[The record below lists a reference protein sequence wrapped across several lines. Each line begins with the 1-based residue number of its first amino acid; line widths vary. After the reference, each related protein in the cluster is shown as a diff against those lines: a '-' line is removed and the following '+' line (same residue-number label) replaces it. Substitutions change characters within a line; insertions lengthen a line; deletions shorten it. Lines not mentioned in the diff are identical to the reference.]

1 MSEELGKA
9 ASSERMATGFPD
21 GDGSMRYG
29 WTMTPSPLTDLVKLV
44 IKPVNVLPV
53 IFVPGI
59 MGSNL
64 KSKVR
69 NVPVWRLNATLGQP
83 FGLLWNNAPRT
94 AGARQVLLHPDKTLV
109 DDAGAV
115 PTFPVGSIGGPTG
128 YKARGWGEVGETSYQ
143 AFLLWLE
150 RTLNHPGKAY
160 DKSWKETLNPIL
172 ADQSRPWGA
181 HRPFAPCTA
190 SEIEK
195 VANWFYP
202 VYACGYN
209 WLEDN
214 ALSARRLKSRIE
226 RIIRQHQQGFGR
238 CKQVLL
244 VTHSMG
250 GLVARACSQ
259 LEGMAEK
266 IAGIVHGVMPA
277 IGAPVAYRRCKVGM
291 RDEDYAASLVIGQT
305 GLEVTAV
312 FAQAP
317 GALELLPTQQY
328 DSSWLRVKDLA
339 GNDLLPPHPDPYD
352 GIYAVRDRWWG
363 LIKEEWLAPEGGEA
377 LGWKDAVQY
386 ISRAKDFHVSIADKY
401 HAFTYGF
408 HAADPKQK
416 SFEHVI
422 WQLKKGISP
431 EGEAQLP
438 NPSDVMQISPQ
449 QVRMDGTNPE
459 YVGGENVVQV
469 VRSGMGP
476 SVVQYDTSHYELH
489 ASRQDGGGDG
499 TVPVSSGRA
508 PATAANVRQ
517 WFALKGFAH
526 EPAYKNEMAQFV
538 TLYSIV
544 KLTAQARTPP
554 GNLIWPP
561 N

>member
-21 GDGSMRYG
+21 GDGLMRYG

-64 KSKVR
+64 KSRVR
-69 NVPVWRLNATLGQP
+69 NTPVWRLDAMLGQP
-83 FGLLWNNAPRT
+83 LGLLRRVGAKD
-94 AGARQVLLHPDKTLV
+94 AGARQVLLHPDRTLV
-109 DDAGAV
+109 DEDGAV
-115 PTFPVGSIGGPTG
+115 PTFAAGSIANTAG

-150 RTLNHPGKAY
+150 RTLNHPGKAH
-160 DKSWKETLNPIL
+160 DKSWKEALNPIL

-190 SEIEK
+190 SEIEEA
-195 VANWFYP
+195 ANWFYP

-214 ALSARRLKSRIE
+214 ALSAQRLKSRIE

-250 GLVARACSQ
+250 GLVARACAQ
-259 LEGMAEK
+259 LEGMAER

-305 GLEVTAV
+305 GQEVTAV

-328 DSSWLRVKDLA
+328 NSGWLQVKDPV
-339 GNDLLPPHPDPYD
+339 GNDLLSPQPDPYQ
-352 GIYAVRDRWWG
+352 GIYGVKDRWWG
-363 LIKEEWLAPEGGEA
+363 LIKDDWLAPEGGEPV
-377 LGWKDAVQY
+377 GWKAVTLNIRSAMQ
-386 ISRAKDFHVSIADKY
+386 
-401 HAFTYGF
+401 F
-408 HAADPKQK
+408 HADIANQYHLHTFGFYGADFKQK
-416 SFEHVI
+416 SFECVI
-422 WQLKKGISP
+422 WHMKAGIKP
-431 EGEAQLP
+431 GRGARTP
-438 NPSDVMQISPQ
+438 APVDVMQMSPQ
-449 QVRMDGTNPE
+449 QVRMDGKNPE
-459 YVGGENVVQV
+459 YVGGEQVVQV
-469 VRSGMGP
+469 VTSGMGP
-476 SVVQYDTSHYELH
+476 SIVQYDTSHYELG

-499 TVPVSSGRA
+499 TVPISSGRA
-508 PATAANVRQ
+508 PATAGNVRQ

-526 EPAYKNEMAQFV
+526 EPAYKNETAQFV

-544 KLTAQARTPP
+544 KLVSLARDPQGT
-554 GNLIWPP
+554 
-561 N
+561 